1 MDRVNYELEFQ
12 SLLAS
17 PPKTETKKPAK
28 ELMGEIHLQQVY
40 TTEEAAVSPR
50 EEARLTRQEPI
61 SEARL
66 PIQTDPRKVEQT
78 ARQPEHTQLAET
90 DPPAPFRG
98 ETRSSPRAIT
108 REVEL
113 PIQEGVK
120 LGPRQYSTDKIERQE
135 EPTLEELRVSARPLS
150 NQVQQFGARAREDVK
165 ASPRQSPNR
174 YPLQQAA
181 TPAHENTKASPRQLP
196 FQHTESPTR
205 EEPRA
210 SPRQSLNPFQQPQ
223 IVARQ
228 EPKIIPRPYSNS
240 FQQSETPAREES
252 RASPRQ
258 YSNPFQQP
266 ETSAQED
273 VKSSPGQHWRVS
285 PQFETPPREVSKASP
300 RQYPNPF
307 PSAQPEVPA
316 QEKPTA
322 VTRQDSK
329 ESERLEAPVPRNFVS
344 FEVKEPTTDISR
356 TSSRDSSVQEIRAL
370 TKEALQR
377 SAEELRKEDMKPVRS
392 REEVKPLA
400 ERTPSRTPPTLYP
413 QTHAIKPQVVDIHVT
428 PINSTER
435 KIEEVVLPAKDELKS
450 NRVLVTTDSDDTW
463 APPKNIRMKKS
474 KKTFSTRY

>member
-17 PPKTETKKPAK
+17 PPKPETKKPAK
-28 ELMGEIHLQQVY
+28 ELMSEIHLQQVY

-50 EEARLTRQEPI
+50 EEARLTQQEPI

-78 ARQPEHTQLAET
+78 ARQPEHAKLAEI
-90 DPPAPFRG
+90 DPRAPFRG
-98 ETRSSPRAIT
+98 ETRSSPRALT

-135 EPTLEELRVSARPLS
+135 ATLEELRVSARPLS
-150 NQVQQFGARAREDVK
+150 NQAQQFGARAREDVK

-174 YPLQQAA
+174 YPP

-196 FQHTESPTR
+196 FQHTEAPTR

-228 EPKIIPRPYSNS
+228 EPKAIPRPYSNS
-240 FQQSETPAREES
+240 FQQSETPAREEP

-266 ETSAQED
+266 ETSVQED
-273 VKSSPGQHWRVS
+273 VKSSPGQYWKAS
-285 PQFETPPREVSKASP
+285 PQFETPPREEPKSSP

-307 PSAQPEVPA
+307 PSDQPEKPA
-316 QEKPTA
+316 QEKPKA
-322 VTRQDSK
+322 ATRQDSK
-329 ESERLEAPVPRNFVS
+329 EPERLEAPVPRNFVS
-344 FEVKEPTTDISR
+344 FEVKEPTTDLSR
-356 TSSRDSSVQEIRAL
+356 TSSRDSSIQEIRAL

-413 QTHAIKPQVVDIHVT
+413 QIHAVKPQVVDIHLT

-435 KIEEVVLPAKDELKS
+435 KIEEVVLPAKEEPKS